1 MDDSEAVTPPDPGGG
16 EADGRRR
23 ARARAMEKMEE
34 VCGFSVDPDTVEGSY
49 VALMVD
55 QLFGEV
61 WTRPA
66 LDLRDRRLLT
76 LGALAALGQPQLMEI
91 QYRSALDRGELTAD
105 QVRESVIHLAHYVGW
120 PRSTGVNEA
129 AEKVIADRPA
139 TGER

>member
-1 MDDSEAVTPPDPGGG
+1 
-16 EADGRRR
+16 
-23 ARARAMEKMEE
+23 MEE

-66 LDLRDRRLLT
+66 LDLRDRRLLA

-105 QVRESVIHLAHYVGW
+105 QVRESVIHLAQYVGW

-139 TGER
+139 TGEP

>member
-1 MDDSEAVTPPDPGGG
+1 MDDSEAVTPPEAGG
-16 EADGRRR
+16 EEADDRRR

-34 VCGFSVDPDTVEGSY
+34 VCGCSVDPDAVEGSY

-55 QLFGEV
+55 QRFGEV

-66 LDLRDRRLLT
+66 LDLRDRRPLT

-91 QYRSALDRGELTAD
+91 QCRSALDRGELTAD

-129 AEKVIADRPA
+129 VEKVIAERPVPE
-139 TGER
+139 ER